1 MHSANVWFRTARPL
15 IYREDNR
22 WFIVKLTSTL
32 TVTVSILKI
41 PLAAD
46 WSPYVMENFFPLAIY
61 VDDADDVYLLN
72 WPTTSTEQR
81 LYTRSEANADTTYC
95 RQTNTCLM
103 VPRDRTNPCR
113 NWWET
118 VDLVCRCRWFHRSMS
133 TREMCWETWS
143 VRKNKKL
150 HQLRWQDFRKR
161 SSWQQQ
167 LCRRLMI
174 SCYIL
179 WRWFAKQCSCEL
191 LKSVIVH
198 EW

>member
-1 MHSANVWFRTARPL
+1 MIHRKTNINTHCHSVDTEDSTRCRLIAIRDGKLFSISNICWWCWRCVFVELTYNINRTTAIHRWEANV
-15 IYREDNR
+15 
-22 WFIVKLTSTL
+22 
-32 TVTVSILKI
+32 
-41 PLAAD
+41 
-46 WSPYVMENFFPLAIY
+46 
-61 VDDADDVYLLN
+61 
-72 WPTTSTEQR
+72 
-81 LYTRSEANADTTYC
+81 DTTYC

-103 VPRDRTNPCR
+103 EPRDRTNPCR
-113 NWWET
+113 NWWEK